1 MATVPHSTYH
11 RIGQGEVDF
20 ANDTFK
26 VALMTSSWSPPTDD
40 ENDPYWTNTNEITDS
55 AGDYTAGGETLAN
68 QSWASNDT
76 ANAAQFTADPVTLTG
91 STIAD
96 YRYAVIYDDTHAN
109 DLIISITDFGSAQSI
124 TATDLTL
131 TMPTPIFEIGHSS

>member
-1 MATVPHSTYH
+1 MATTPHATYH

-20 ANDTFK
+20 SSDVFK

-40 ENDPYWTNTNEITDS
+40 ENNPYWTNTNEITDS
-55 AGDYTAGGETLAN
+55 TGDYTAGGETLDNTA
-68 QSWASNDT
+68 WTSNDT
-76 ANAAQFTADPVTLTG
+76 SNAAEFTADPETLTG

-124 TATDLTL
+124 TDTDLTL
-131 TMPTPIFEIGHSS
+131 TMPSVIFSIAHSA